1 MVIMLILLGVAI
13 LLDLAVRMAEI
24 KHMEKEEEE

>member
-13 LLDLAVRMAEI
+13 LLDLAVRMVEI
-24 KHMEKEEEE
+24 KRMEKEEEE